1 MTDCIFPRGNF
12 AQEGFGSAK
21 MEVEK
26 ASLNGEGRQKGVG
39 QRYDNGTFR
48 TKPKRKLPLT
58 RG

>member
-1 MTDCIFPRGNF
+1 MRDCIFPRGNF

-39 QRYDNGTFR
+39 QDGTITGLFAQNR
-48 TKPKRKLPLT
+48 SANHR
-58 RG
+58 